1 MKIIISQH
9 TTANFLFSELIEQHG
24 DIQEINIEVGE
35 NAQLKLVHDQL
46 QEIRNFQCNY
56 FIKCDRNSIVTFTL
70 AIANGHQTQL
80 SIMTFLQGEEA
91 QFDLRGCYILS
102 SQQSISIR
110 TQQIH
115 QAPYTKSNVHLFG
128 IVANKALVSF
138 EGTIRVEQQARQTN
152 ASQVNKNI
160 LLSPSAKAVSIPS
173 LEILTNDVQ
182 CSHGSAVG
190 QLDQGH
196 IFYLMAR
203 GLQEVQ
209 AKQLLLESFIENSIL
224 DETVINT
231 LQQKVQNLH
240 DI

>member
-1 MKIIISQH
+1 M
-9 TTANFLFSELIEQHG
+9 
-24 DIQEINIEVGE
+24 
-35 NAQLKLVHDQL
+35 
-46 QEIRNFQCNY
+46 
-56 FIKCDRNSIVTFTL
+56 
-70 AIANGHQTQL
+70 L
-80 SIMTFLQGEEA
+80 SVL
-91 QFDLRGCYILS
+91 
-102 SQQSISIR
+102 
-110 TQQIH
+110 
-115 QAPYTKSNVHLFG
+115 
-128 IVANKALVSF
+128 
-138 EGTIRVEQQARQTN
+138 
-152 ASQVNKNI
+152 QVNKNI